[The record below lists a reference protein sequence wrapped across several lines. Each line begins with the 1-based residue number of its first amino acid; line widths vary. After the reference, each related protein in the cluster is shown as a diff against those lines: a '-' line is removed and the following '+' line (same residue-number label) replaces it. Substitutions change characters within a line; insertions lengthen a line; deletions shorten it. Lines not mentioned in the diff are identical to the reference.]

1 VDVHVKNATKIGDKT
16 CLIQLENT
24 TDKIAIMKNKRNLK
38 DEKIYINEDWSRWE
52 REIQTTIRTIAK
64 EEEMKGSS
72 RRADDE
78 PGEGILGNQ
87 KFKKMHYLNVSE
99 SGIGSRKGRLR
110 LFYYCAA
117 PETCKKPIPKNIL

>member
-1 VDVHVKNATKIGDKT
+1 VKNATKIGDKT

-72 RRADDE
+72 RRADNEEWKWD
-78 PGEGILGNQ
+78 P
-87 KFKKMHYLNVSE
+87 
-99 SGIGSRKGRLR
+99 
-110 LFYYCAA
+110 
-117 PETCKKPIPKNIL
+117 CKKELKPPKQEIKN